1 MGEGLKLSGRGLLDT
16 TRLASS
22 PVNVWR
28 DICAS
33 NAGAIAEAL
42 DQLIAALSAIRADL
56 DRGETLDEL
65 FGDAARW
72 RAELLK
78 QQR

>member
-1 MGEGLKLSGRGLLDT
+1 M
-16 TRLASS
+16 
-22 PVNVWR
+22 
-28 DICAS
+28 
-33 NAGAIAEAL
+33 
-42 DQLIAALSAIRADL
+42 RADL
-56 DRGETLDEL
+56 DRGDRLDDL